1 MSLFSTTTLRV
12 LLLLCALGALSD
24 TGSAQ
29 QQPILYGTG
38 LLEAECE
45 DVGQSLRTVRDEGAS
60 RGRAVGASA
69 SATATTPPED
79 VAANRIRVHPG
90 DLPLT
95 ADYVLNFRLRNPTI
109 ATPVAIESALW
120 VRANDGDWELYTV
133 GIGTQWRWVWSERG
147 FNGIDIIALNA
158 GDGNYID
165 IAFTRPGDEL
175 DQVYYELR
183 AGAEVPRARP
193 FGGTTG
199 NNCADFT
206 NLPPVA
212 SQEDPGD
219 EVFVPERI
227 NVFTGPS
234 FDPDGEIIQYDFS
247 PDPEQQEPL
256 ETFARI
262 ELLRE
267 GDIPVTVTVTDY
279 YGASDTDTVLYRG
292 VPRIPVSDRTAY
304 RLLEDCAENQL
315 NYVVDVPA
323 EEAGNYYLAGR
334 FETEADSIPTLMTRI
349 NGGEWNEWTIIDPE
363 LSFFPVFD
371 FELTGGRNT
380 IEFAYT
386 SAEVA
391 IEELIL
397 SPDTESLE
405 QGGNP
410 ANLVNMECTTGTTSA
425 GDLQAGWLDA
435 ECANYGTNWRAI
447 GDLAAANGAYVVVQG
462 LNSLPTP
469 PADEPANLI
478 RFPLT
483 DVDLRAGE
491 PLYLYGRI
499 DAPTGDDD
507 SFWVRLNGG
516 PWVAWKMGIRQGR
529 GFVWNRFPGSLTAQ
543 AGQNLLEVAY
553 REDGTKLDRI
563 YFSNQDE
570 LGANPPARG
579 SNCPAAGMED
589 VAREGECGIRS
600 PGWVPNTSS
609 SASNQK
615 SVFFFGR
622 PNFTRPT
629 GEGEQTL
636 TYTVDL
642 AIDATYYLFGRI
654 NAPDPGRN
662 SVWVRVDEGPWL
674 KWWQEIGGAQL
685 LTRGFAWRKV
695 SDDGTA
701 VSFDLTAGTHT
712 IRIAH
717 REPGTRIDKLQL
729 SLNDVLPSGF
739 GAAAPACERAPRP
752 ASAMAPASSELN
764 LDDLISSALEVYPN
778 PTVDRLQMEWASDYV
793 GQLEVLVH
801 DTNGRRVLA
810 TSHTKAQDFFRTQ
823 VDVRTLPTGLY
834 RLQLIA
840 GDRRVVQTFVK
851 Y

>member
-1 MSLFSTTTLRV
+1 MSIFSTTTLRV
-12 LLLLCALGALSD
+12 LLLLCALCTCSTTA
-24 TGSAQ
+24 SA

-45 DVGQSLRTVRDEGAS
+45 DVGQSLRTVRDGGAS
-60 RGRAVGASA
+60 RGLAVGASA
-69 SATATTPPED
+69 SATATTPPAD
-79 VAANRIRVHPG
+79 VAANRIRVRPG
-90 DLPLT
+90 NLPLT

-109 ATPVAIESALW
+109 ATPVATESTLW
-120 VRANDGDWELYTV
+120 VRANGGEWEQYTV

-147 FNGIDIIALNA
+147 FNGIDVIALDA
-158 GDGNYID
+158 GGDNYID

-175 DQVYYELR
+175 DQLYYELR
-183 AGAEVPRARP
+183 AGAEAPRERP

-206 NLPPVA
+206 NLPPIA
-212 SQEDPGD
+212 KLEDPGA

-234 FDPDGEIIQYDFS
+234 FDPDGEIILYDFS

-256 ETFARI
+256 ETFAEI
-262 ELLRE
+262 ELVRE

-304 RLLEDCAENQL
+304 RLLGGCTGNQL

-334 FETEADSIPTLMTRI
+334 FQTETDSLPTLITRI

-363 LSFFPVFD
+363 LSFYPVFD

-380 IEFAYT
+380 IE
-386 SAEVA
+386 VA
-391 IEELIL
+391 QIGAAVDVEEFIL
-397 SPDTESLE
+397 SPDTESLAR
-405 QGGNP
+405 GGNP
-410 ANLVNMECTTGTTSA
+410 TELVNRECTPGSVPA
-425 GDLQAGWLDA
+425 SGLQAGWLDA
-435 ECANYGTNWRAI
+435 ECADYGANWRAI
-447 GDLAAANGAYVVVQG
+447 GDPAAANGAYVVVQG
-462 LNSLPTP
+462 LNSLPVP

-483 DVDLRAGE
+483 DVDLSAGE

-529 GFVWNRFPGSLTAQ
+529 GFVWNRFPGTFTAR
-543 AGQNLLEVAY
+543 AGQNLLEFAY
-553 REDGTKLDRI
+553 REDGTRLDRI
-563 YFSNQDE
+563 YVSNQDE
-570 LGANPPARG
+570 LGTDPPARG
-579 SNCPAAGMED
+579 GNCPAQVED
-589 VAREGECGIRS
+589 VAREGECGVRS

-629 GEGEQTL
+629 GTGEQTL

-642 AIDATYYLFGRI
+642 QVAATYYLFGRI

-662 SVWVRVDEGPWL
+662 SVWVRVDDGPWL

-695 SDDGTA
+695 SDDGRA

-712 IRIAH
+712 LRIAH

-729 SLNDVLPSGF
+729 SLNDVLPTGF
-739 GAAAPACERAPRP
+739 GAAAPACERAPR
-752 ASAMAPASSELN
+752 SVSTVAPAPSAFSA
-764 LDDLISSALEVYPN
+764 DDLINSALAVYPN
-778 PTVDRLQMEWASDYV
+778 PTVDRLQLEWESDYE
-793 GQLEVLVH
+793 GQLEVLVY
-801 DTNGRRVLA
+801 DTHGRRVLA
-810 TSHTKAQDFFRTQ
+810 TSHDKVLTLFRTQ
-823 VDVRTLPTGLY
+823 VDVRTLPMGVY
-834 RLQLIA
+834 RVQLLA

-851 Y
+851 R

>member
-1 MSLFSTTTLRV
+1 MSSFSTPALRV
-12 LLLLCALGALSD
+12 LLLLWALTALSAR
-24 TGSAQ
+24 GSA

-45 DVGQSLRTVRDEGAS
+45 EVGQSLRMVQDGGAS

-69 SATATTPPED
+69 TATATTPPED
-79 VAANRIRVHPG
+79 VAANRIRVRPG

-95 ADYVLNFRLRNPTI
+95 TDYVLNFRLRNPTI
-109 ATPVAIESALW
+109 ATPVATESFLW
-120 VRANDGDWELYTV
+120 VRANGGEWEQYTV
-133 GIGTQWRWVWSERG
+133 GIGTEWRWVWSERG

-158 GDGNYID
+158 GEDNYID

-183 AGAEVPRARP
+183 AGAEAPRARP

-212 SQEDPGD
+212 SLEDRGD

-234 FDPDGEIIQYDFS
+234 FDPDGEIIQYDFFPS
-247 PDPEQQEPL
+247 PQQQEPL
-256 ETFARI
+256 ETFAEI

-292 VPRIPVSDRTAY
+292 VPRVPVSDRTAY
-304 RLLEDCAENQL
+304 RLMGGCAETQL
-315 NYVVDVPA
+315 NYVVNVPA
-323 EEAGNYYLAGR
+323 EEAGNYYLVGR
-334 FETEADSIPTLMTRI
+334 FLATEDSLPSIMTRI
-349 NGGEWNEWTIIDPE
+349 NGGTWNEWIIIDPE
-363 LSFFPVFD
+363 LSFYPVFD

-386 SAEVA
+386 STTLD
-391 IEELIL
+391 IEEIIL

-405 QGGNP
+405 QGGDP
-410 ANLVNMECTTGTTSA
+410 EKLVNMECTTGTTPA

-435 ECANYGTNWRAI
+435 ECAEFGANWRAI
-447 GDLAAANGAYVVVQG
+447 GDPAAANDAYVVVRG

-469 PADEPANLI
+469 PDDEAANLI

-516 PWVAWKMGIRQGR
+516 PWVAWKMGIRQGK
-529 GFVWNRFPGSLTAQ
+529 GFVWNRFPGSFTAQ
-543 AGQNLLEVAY
+543 AGPNLLELAY

-570 LGANPPARG
+570 LGSDAPARG
-579 SNCPAAGMED
+579 SNCPARVED
-589 VAREGECGIRS
+589 VAVEGECGVRS
-600 PGWVPNTSS
+600 PGWVPNTSLN
-609 SASNQK
+609 ASNDK

-622 PNFTRPT
+622 PNFTRPR
-629 GEGEQTL
+629 GDGEQTL

-642 AIDATYYLFGRI
+642 ATAATYYLFGRI

-662 SVWVRVDEGPWL
+662 SVWVRVDDGPWL

-729 SLNDVLPSGF
+729 SLNDILPTGF
-739 GAAAPACERAPRP
+739 GAAAPGCERAPRP
-752 ASAMAPASSELN
+752 ASAVAPTPSALN
-764 LDDLISSALEVYPN
+764 PDDLISSALEVYPN
-778 PTVDRLQMEWASDYV
+778 PTVDRLQLEWESDYA
-793 GQLEVLVH
+793 GQLEVLVY
-801 DTNGRRVLA
+801 DVNGRRLLSS
-810 TSHTKAQDFFRTQ
+810 SHAKDLDFFRTQ
-823 VDVRTLPTGLY
+823 VDVSSLPTGLY
-834 RLQLIA
+834 RVQLLA
-840 GDRRVVQTFVK
+840 GDRRVVQAFVK
-851 Y
+851 R